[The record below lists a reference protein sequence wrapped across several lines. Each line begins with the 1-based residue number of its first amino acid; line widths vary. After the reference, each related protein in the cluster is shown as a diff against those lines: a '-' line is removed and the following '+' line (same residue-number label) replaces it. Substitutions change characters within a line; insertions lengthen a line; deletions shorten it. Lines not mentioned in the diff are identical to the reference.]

1 MKRITMI
8 KAHLYLS
15 AIAAPF
21 ILMMALTGTFYLFNI
36 KGSEEVNV
44 IKTIQ
49 LSKAD
54 LTQEVITNE
63 LKGIDKSY
71 TFEYVKKVSYGAI
84 TRPTT
89 RAYYKF
95 KQVPNGIEVSHIR
108 PDLLRKLI
116 EVHKGHSSS
125 IVKTYEKAV
134 GIFLFLIV
142 LTGLYLAF
150 TMKREKKLVVGLF
163 LVGCLIFF
171 FL

>member
-1 MKRITMI
+1 MNKLKIVIVGNGMVGHHFIDQMLASKMAVNIT
-8 KAHLYLS
+8 
-15 AIAAPF
+15 
-21 ILMMALTGTFYLFNI
+21 
-36 KGSEEVNV
+36 V
-44 IKTIQ
+44 I
-49 LSKAD
+49 
-54 LTQEVITNE
+54 
-63 LKGIDKSY
+63 
-71 TFEYVKKVSYGAI
+71 GAE
-84 TRPTT
+84 TRPAYDRVHLSEVFSGKEPKDLALTT